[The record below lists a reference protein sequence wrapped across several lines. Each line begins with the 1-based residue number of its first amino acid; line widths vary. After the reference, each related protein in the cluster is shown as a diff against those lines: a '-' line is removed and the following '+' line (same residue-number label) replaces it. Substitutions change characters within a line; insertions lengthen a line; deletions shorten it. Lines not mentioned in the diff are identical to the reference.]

1 MLNQRSGNRLT
12 YGGLVNLVR
21 VGAMAAVAMTLLA
34 ACGDSDSSSPTAE
47 EQVCSAEAAL
57 SASVDQ
63 VAEDVKALNLGQAKD
78 GWQSVR
84 DDAAQL
90 LDAVGGLASETQSE
104 LKPLVEELQTTVSS
118 VTDATSL
125 EELGSTLDSA
135 EQQLNQIVST
145 ATTSLDCPAP

>member
-1 MLNQRSGNRLT
+1 MRA
-12 YGGLVNLVR
+12 
-21 VGAMAAVAMTLLA
+21 GALAVVLLTLLA
-34 ACGDSDSSSPTAE
+34 ACGDSESGSPTAE
-47 EQVCSAEAAL
+47 EQVCTAEAAL

-63 VAEDVKALNLGQAKD
+63 VVEDVKAVNLGQARD
-78 GWQSVR
+78 NWQTVQ

-90 LDAVGGLASETQSE
+90 QAAVAELASETREE
-104 LKPLVEELQTTVSS
+104 LAPLVDELRTTVGS

-145 ATTSLDCPAP
+145 ATRDLDCPAS